1 MRFRLRRDRQ
11 GATPPAGDRTVFA
24 ASVGSIPVRS
34 VTYLGHP
41 FVYPPDSQVG
51 QAIGREW
58 EWDAVL
64 RPIVEALAPED
75 DPIICEVGSNIG
87 ASILEILLVKPKAR
101 IFSFEP
107 SDAFRAVLVENLRL
121 AGFGGQEVLPYI
133 VGAAAGEGFIH
144 TDATSGS
151 VQDLPHY
158 LRSQPARVV
167 TLDEV
172 LDGHA
177 PVRFIKID
185 TDGNDVEVLRGAAGI
200 LARDRPALFFE
211 FCPDL
216 MVTDPVAE
224 LEWLQGN
231 GYPQLVCFDHL
242 GFAVGV
248 TEDAAAAVKWSND
261 HGYCDI
267 LAPADVEAA
276 RPLVAA
282 FLASSRHT
290 RDKAV

>member
-1 MRFRLRRDRQ
+1 MRLPFGRSRRGDQ
-11 GATPPAGDRTVFA
+11 PAGGWQTLFA
-24 ASVGSIPVRS
+24 GSVGQIPVRS

-64 RPIVEALAPED
+64 RPMVEALVAED

-87 ASILEILLVKPKAR
+87 ASILEILLVKPRAR

-107 SDAFRAVLVENLRL
+107 SDAFRAVLLENLRL
-121 AGFGGQEVLPYI
+121 AGFATQEVLPYI
-133 VGAAAGEGFIH
+133 VGSAPGQGFIY

-151 VQDLPHY
+151 VQELPHY
-158 LRSQPARVV
+158 ARSQPARVV
-167 TLDEV
+167 SLDEI
-172 LDGHA
+172 LEGYA

-200 LARDRPALFFE
+200 LARDRPAVFFE
-211 FCPDL
+211 FCPSL
-216 MVTDPVAE
+216 MPADPVAE
-224 LEWLQGN
+224 LEWLQAA

-242 GFAVGV
+242 GHTVGV
-248 TEDAAAAVKWSND
+248 TEDAGQAAGWSID

-267 LAPADVEAA
+267 LAPPDIEAA
-276 RPLVAA
+276 RPLVEA
-282 FLASSRHT
+282 FLASSR
-290 RDKAV
+290 DLGQAG